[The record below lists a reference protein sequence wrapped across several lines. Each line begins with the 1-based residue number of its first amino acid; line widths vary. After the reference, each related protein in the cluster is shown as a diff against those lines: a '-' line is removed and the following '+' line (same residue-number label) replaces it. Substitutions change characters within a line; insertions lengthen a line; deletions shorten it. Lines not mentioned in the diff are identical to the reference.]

1 MFEHIYRDTLIIQ
14 NKGKASMKTRLV
26 VAKELKDYLEVVPVV
41 GFCQARSQTQS
52 QSELNLSLE
61 AC

>member
-1 MFEHIYRDTLIIQ
+1 MLIIQ

-26 VAKELKDYLEVVPVV
+26 VAKGLEDYLEVVPVV
-41 GFCQARSQTQS
+41 GYCQASSQTWS
-52 QSELNLSLE
+52 RTEVDFSHE